1 MGKSDYGLDQWQALL
16 KQFKR
21 SLMKLRFSAK
31 IVFKGDLNIFVRTAS
46 KYDDVQLLKLPNL
59 NLILGFHW
67 VCLADPN
74 DHHNVIYC
82 APDKIPE
89 YSSNQV
95 DKVEAKVEITITG
108 LTLYR
113 YMTPL
118 EHFGPRAS
126 I

>member
-1 MGKSDYGLDQWQALL
+1 MLL
-16 KQFKR
+16 LNSINFP
-21 SLMKLRFSAK
+21 AK

-59 NLILGFHW
+59 KLILGFHW

-74 DHHNVIYC
+74 DHHSVTYC

-95 DKVEAKVEITITG
+95 SE
-108 LTLYR
+108 
-113 YMTPL
+113 M
-118 EHFGPRAS
+118 
-126 I
+126 